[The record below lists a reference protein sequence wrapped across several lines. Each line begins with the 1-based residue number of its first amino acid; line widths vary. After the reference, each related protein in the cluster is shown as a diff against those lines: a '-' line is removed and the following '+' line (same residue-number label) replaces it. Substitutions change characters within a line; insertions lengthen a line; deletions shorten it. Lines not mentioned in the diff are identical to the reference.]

1 MLKSI
6 STYYYNSTMSWQ
18 QLPSSWGLFILL
30 LITLTVSIDSAAAK
44 EPSPEVKNTLGPKA
58 CTRCHK
64 ESARVWKHSKHYK
77 TYKEIPRKRIAKK
90 RAKKMRFKQIKSNS
104 LCVNCHFTAVQS
116 GSRTKTVAGIS
127 CESCHGASKNWIGI
141 HSDFGGR
148 GVKANEETPEHKI
161 QRHFQSESKGMIQ
174 LSNTY
179 ELAKNCYRCHTVPE
193 EKLVN
198 IGRHPAG
205 SDFELIQWGQGEN
218 RHNLWHTEDTNNVL
232 PQPRLRI
239 MYVVGK
245 ALDLEYALRGLAK
258 ATVDGGYFQHMT
270 ERARNALSALNQI
283 SLLINSTEVKSI
295 IELVN
300 TLKITINNPNYET
313 IANKVGELNRI
324 FSIMTDATKL
334 QPLDTLLPTP
344 DNYKGKVY
352 QP

>member
-1 MLKSI
+1 MTRLHSPTI
-6 STYYYNSTMSWQ
+6 H
-18 QLPSSWGLFILL
+18 LLFIL
-30 LITLTVSIDSAAAK
+30 IFMTLALSIDSAIAL
-44 EPSPEVKNTLGPKA
+44 EPSAEVKMTLGPKA
-58 CTRCHK
+58 CISCHK
-64 ESARVWKHSKHYK
+64 ESSRVWKQSKHYK

-104 LCVNCHFTAVQS
+104 LCVNCHFTAIQS

-127 CESCHGASKNWIGI
+127 CESCHGASKDWIDI

-174 LSNTY
+174 LSNFY

-218 RHNLWHTEDTNNVL
+218 RHNLWHTENSNNPL
-232 PQPRLRI
+232 PQSQLRI
-239 MYVVGK
+239 MYVTGK
-245 ALDLEYALRGLAK
+245 ALDLEYALHGLAK
-258 ATVDGGYFQHMT
+258 VTVDGGYFQHMA
-270 ERARNALSALNQI
+270 ERKSNALNALKKI
-283 SLLINSTEVKSI
+283 SVLINSTEVKSI
-295 IELVN
+295 IELVD
-300 TLKITINNPNYET
+300 TLTITINNSGYET
-313 IANKVGELNRI
+313 IANKIGELNRI
-324 FSIMTDATKL
+324 FSIMADGSEL
-334 QPLDTLLPTP
+334 QALDTLLPDP
-344 DNYKGKVY
+344 DDYKGSVY

>member
-1 MLKSI
+1 MTLALSI
-6 STYYYNSTMSWQ
+6 N
-18 QLPSSWGLFILL
+18 PAI
-30 LITLTVSIDSAAAK
+30 AK
-44 EPSPEVKNTLGPKA
+44 EASAEVKKTLGPKA

-104 LCVNCHFTAVQS
+104 LCVNCHFTAIQP
-116 GSRTKTVAGIS
+116 GSRTRTVAGIS
-127 CESCHGASKNWIGI
+127 CESCHGASKDWIDI

-148 GVKANEETPEHKI
+148 GVRANEETPEHKI

-218 RHNLWHTEDTNNVL
+218 RHNLWHTENSNNAL
-232 PQPRLRI
+232 PQAQLRT
-239 MYVVGK
+239 MYVIGK
-245 ALDLEYALRGLAK
+245 ALDLEYALHGLAK
-258 ATVDGGYFQHMT
+258 ATVDSGYFQHMA
-270 ERARNALSALNQI
+270 ERERNALNDLKNI
-283 SLLINSTEVKSI
+283 SSLIDSTEVTSI
-295 IELVN
+295 IELVD
-300 TLKITINNPNYET
+300 TLKISINNPSYET

-324 FSIMTDATKL
+324 FSIMTDGAKL
-334 QPLDTLLPTP
+334 QPLDSILPNP
-344 DNYKGKVY
+344 DDYKGKVY